1 MNVQHGI
8 CLSIEV
14 VLAQGG
20 IVGFFS
26 RLFGG
31 SEKSVEVKTVEP
43 VEYKGF
49 QIYKESIAEGGQFR
63 IAGRIEKEFDGELK
77 THRFIRSDLLN
88 SEEDANEL
96 MLKKSQLFI
105 DQMGDKI
112 FD

>member
-1 MNVQHGI
+1 MT
-8 CLSIEV
+8 
-14 VLAQGG
+14 QGG

-31 SEKSVEVKTVEP
+31 SEKTVEAKNIEP

-49 QIYKESIAEGGQFR
+49 LIYPESLSEGGQYR
-63 IAGRIEKEFDGELK
+63 IAGRIEKHDDDEVK
-77 THRFIRSDLLN
+77 THRFIRSDLLG
-88 SEEDANEL
+88 SEQDANDL
-96 MLKKSQLFI
+96 MLKKSQMFI